1 LRHKNAIRKLR
12 ARSSGAGAGAE
23 IPVTLIAIMLGL
35 CVGVLVGIL
44 GIGGGIVLVPALT
57 LLLGFGQHRAQGTS
71 LFMQLPPLGLGALLL
86 YWRNGLVD
94 RRSGVA
100 CAIGIFLGGYLGSR
114 AAIGI
119 GPETLKGL
127 FGGFLLIAAVA
138 LWRRPAPGSGKATIR
153 EKQTQLATI
162 FVLACG
168 VGVLSG
174 LLGVGGGILLVPLLV
189 LGLGFEQH
197 VAQGTSLV
205 ALVPPTGLLAFLNY
219 ARAGEVDWKVGLLI
233 MPGIFL
239 GGLAGG
245 KIALRLQPSEM
256 RRGFAILLLPIG
268 TSQIVAALL
277 HR

>member
-1 LRHKNAIRKLR
+1 VALLAI
-12 ARSSGAGAGAE
+12 
-23 IPVTLIAIMLGL
+23 LIGMGVGL
-35 CVGVLVGIL
+35 LVGFL
-44 GIGGGIVLVPALT
+44 GIGGGIALVPALT
-57 LLLGFGQHRAQGTS
+57 LLLGFGQHTAQGTS

-86 YWRNGLVD
+86 YWRKGLVD
-94 RRSGVA
+94 RWAGVA
-100 CAIGIFLGGYLGSR
+100 CALGIFVGGYFGSR

-119 GPETLKGL
+119 GPEELKGL
-127 FGGFLLIAAVA
+127 FGIFLLAAAVL
-138 LWRRPAPGSGKATIR
+138 LWRPPARDELKPVVP
-153 EKQTQLATI
+153 ENQTRLAQV

-168 VGVLSG
+168 IGVLSG
-174 LLGVGGGILLVPLLV
+174 LFGVGGGVLLVPLLV

-197 VAQGTSLV
+197 IAQGTSLV

-245 KIALRLQPSEM
+245 RIALRLPSGEM
-256 RRGFAILLLPIG
+256 RRVFAFLLLPIAA
-268 TSQIVAALL
+268 SQVIAALL

>member
-1 LRHKNAIRKLR
+1 M
-12 ARSSGAGAGAE
+12 
-23 IPVTLIAIMLGL
+23 TLIAVILGL
-35 CVGVLVGIL
+35 GVGLLVGIL

-57 LLLGFGQHRAQGTS
+57 LLLGFDQHTAQGTS
-71 LFMQLPPLGLGALLL
+71 LFMQLPPLGLGALFL
-86 YWRNGLVD
+86 YWRRGFVD
-94 RRSGVA
+94 RWAGVA
-100 CAIGIFLGGYLGSR
+100 CAAGIFLGGYFGSR

-119 GPETLKGL
+119 APETLKGL
-127 FGGFLLIAAVA
+127 FGGFLLIAAV
-138 LWRRPAPGSGKATIR
+138 LLGSPTRTTETRPVIPESFGRLTIV
-153 EKQTQLATI
+153 

-174 LLGVGGGILLVPLLV
+174 LFGVGGGILLVPLLV
-189 LGLGFEQH
+189 LGLNFEQH

-233 MPGIFL
+233 VPGIFL

-245 KIALRLQPSEM
+245 RIALQLPSVTM
-256 RRGFAILLLPIG
+256 RRVFALVLLPIAA
-268 TSQIVAALL
+268 SQIIAALL